1 MINLNYSEEYNKV
14 NAKISELYDEIEVL
28 RNKKRELQCDAID
41 LKGKFLAIKD
51 SVYDDTPST
60 YAYCY
65 DCFYTTDNN
74 GEKAWCLNCISFRGH
89 ITDYLDMSYMKY
101 DQMEQIY
108 VSNSNMHPVE
118 EDIKRFEII
127 TKEEYMEK
135 FNNLIDTVK
144 KEHISI
150 DFDSLIK

>member
-51 SVYDDTPST
+51 SVYDDEPST

-65 DCFYTTDNN
+65 DSFYTTDDN
-74 GEKAWCLNCISFRGH
+74 GEKAWCLNCVSFSGCIS
-89 ITDYLDMSYMKY
+89 DYMDMCYMKY
-101 DQMEQIY
+101 DQLEQIY
-108 VSNSNMHPVE
+108 ISNSDLTPVE

-127 TKEEYMEK
+127 TKDEYINK
-135 FNNLIDTVK
+135 FTELIDKVK
-144 KEHISI
+144 KEQLSI
-150 DFDSLIK
+150 NFDSLIN